1 MKKIKAILVDVEKE
15 NVKVIEI
22 ERNLDTYY
30 KLIGCQC
37 IDIATRTIGG
47 KLYDIIC
54 DDEGLFCENPKI
66 SAIDKH
72 FQPMLVGNLI
82 ITGVANN
89 AGNLTSLTDDDVEH
103 IMHYVRE
110 IRTKFFQDGY
120 KVIYGCDYE
129 EDN

>member
-37 IDIATRTIGG
+37 IDIVTRSIGG

-54 DDEGLFCENPKI
+54 DDEGLFYDKPKI

-103 IMHYVRE
+103 VMKYVRE
-110 IRTKFFQDGY
+110 FRTNFFPDGY
-120 KVIYGCDYE
+120 KVVCDCGYE
-129 EDN
+129 EG